1 MSRVSNKRI
10 LESNSESEDE
20 ISLAGDNIV
29 GNLFID
35 ENAAPPNKVAKIA
48 EEPEAGLECDEPLN
62 DTLPTPNTSQ
72 VEPTLSATSTP
83 KPLDNLA
90 SLERRLEALIK
101 QHKFRLKQVRQ
112 EMKADNTEF
121 LNVVQSELSG
131 EAIGANNSD
140 AEPVMHKGR
149 NLMTLCAGPDP
160 SQFGRELAKAIFGQD
175 KNCFL
180 INFMIGSERCK
191 GNARPRVELQ
201 LERLFTTVVRRKYP
215 SEPEFCLREARVAAN
230 QLGLD
235 YKKKILRGTN
245 ALIKPE
251 DTSETSYSNN

>member
-10 LESNSESEDE
+10 LESSSESEDK
-20 ISLAGDNIV
+20 ISLGGDNIV
-29 GNLFID
+29 ENLVID

-48 EEPEAGLECDEPLN
+48 EEPEAGLESDEPLN

-72 VEPTLSATSTP
+72 VEPTLCATSTP

-90 SLERRLEALIK
+90 NLERRLEALIK

-131 EAIGANNSD
+131 ETIGANNSD

-175 KNCFL
+175 KNCLL
-180 INFMIGSERCK
+180 INFMIGSERSK
-191 GNARPRVELQ
+191 ANARPRVELQ

-245 ALIKPE
+245 ALINAE
-251 DTSETSYSNN
+251 ETSGDELF

>member
-10 LESNSESEDE
+10 LESSSESEDE
-20 ISLAGDNIV
+20 ISLGGDNIV
-29 GNLFID
+29 GNLVID

-48 EEPEAGLECDEPLN
+48 EEPEAGLENDEPLN

-140 AEPVMHKGR
+140 AEPVM
-149 NLMTLCAGPDP
+149 TLCAGPDP

-175 KNCFL
+175 KNCLL
-180 INFMIGSERCK
+180 INFMIGSERSK
-191 GNARPRVELQ
+191 ANARPRVELQ

-245 ALIKPE
+245 ALINAE
-251 DTSETSYSNN
+251 DTSGDELF